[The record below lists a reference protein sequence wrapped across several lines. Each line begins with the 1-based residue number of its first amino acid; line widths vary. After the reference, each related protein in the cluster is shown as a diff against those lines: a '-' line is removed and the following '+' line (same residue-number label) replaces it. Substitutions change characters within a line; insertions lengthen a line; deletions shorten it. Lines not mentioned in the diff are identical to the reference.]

1 MAAGWDLMVMPFSR
15 SRSMASRSCAFS
27 SRWATVLVAPIRRS
41 ESVVFPWSMCAMIEK
56 LRVSEVGMAGR
67 WGSPAGGEKHGIQG
81 NHGKR
86 KGHRMPGLAW
96 DGDACYGRG
105 VTRRYEIQ
113 EIIGQDSNGVVF
125 HAVER
130 SSGRDV
136 VLRRFFPFG
145 ASGGGLDRAEQ
156 EAYAAAVENL

>member
-1 MAAGWDLMVMPFSR
+1 
-15 SRSMASRSCAFS
+15 
-27 SRWATVLVAPIRRS
+27 
-41 ESVVFPWSMCAMIEK
+41 
-56 LRVSEVGMAGR
+56 
-67 WGSPAGGEKHGIQG
+67 
-81 NHGKR
+81 
-86 KGHRMPGLAW
+86 
-96 DGDACYGRG
+96 DACYGRG

-156 EAYAAAVENL
+156 EAYAAAVENLKSLEDPALRKVLDGRCHPVDGMPFLVTEWVEGERLSRRLEQRPLSAASTRALLGHAIGASRLLARVLGKDGVWVETAPEAVILSEGEGGRGVTFW